1 MDKYEYKVKLEQIEK
16 MAAKKDYVTAAKIA
30 DGIDWRKEKSP
41 ATLSMVADV
50 YEYAGRLEDCYEL
63 LNMMYDRSPIGRRI
77 VYRMAE
83 IAIKMHNFEEAIDL
97 YKEFVKIA
105 PHDLNKYIL
114 KYQIYRERGSS
125 VEEQIMILEE
135 FKSHEYDEKWSYEL
149 ACRYEDAGRIEE
161 CIEAC
166 DELILWFSEGEYV
179 VKAMELKM
187 KYQELTATQQEK
199 YERRFEYME
208 DNAEEE
214 LLDNEENLEEENQE
228 EFLEEP
234 FVEEVQEET
243 ENAEELQVEE
253 AVTEEE
259 ELPVIAGEDTPQV
272 SMINVNKFSTINL
285 QAELAKNL
293 QELLAQVEVEETEE
307 GEEKEDTQEFVPY
320 KTVIVEEP
328 AVEEVTIEEEFTE
341 EAAEEEE
348 PAEEAAE
355 EEESVS
361 EIVVTEEAVAEE
373 VLQEEPEQKK
383 LSDTEELQT
392 EILKYL
398 AEPQMPKMEELLR
411 TEEDGQMTL
420 AIGEETTLKKQITG
434 QMTIGEI
441 LEAWEEKKR
450 QVREQIEAAE
460 AKKPA
465 VLFET
470 GEITG
475 LLEDFIP
482 KTPKETTPV
491 VEDEKVAEEIVT
503 EEAAEETLKEP
514 VIEEVAEESIDEAAE
529 VLPEEE
535 KWEEVSELE
544 DDLPQDIDF
553 ESALEA
559 FLDEPV
565 SEEAPVEENEPV
577 ETVEEAEAVDAVE
590 AVEET
595 ESITEEA
602 VKEKIGQ
609 NTAAML
615 DAIERAL
622 ALEVAP
628 VETAGSYLTEEQ
640 EKIFAYFTSVN
651 GMKKQLITLLEEER
665 NYTGKEDSREGNLII
680 TGHPGNGK
688 TTLAIDIVKAIQKQ
702 RKVKGA
708 KLAKVSG
715 DGFNKKNP
723 EEVIAK
729 LGGGALIIERAGSL
743 KDETVE
749 MLSEAME
756 GFTDGL
762 LVILEDDLKE
772 IERLMKKHEGFA
784 AKFNRSV
791 NIPIFSN
798 DELVAFG
805 KSYAEEK
812 EYFFDDMAILAL
824 YDCIGVRQTS
834 EHVVNITEVK
844 EFIDDAIEHAE
855 KKSKGFFARLSKKRI
870 DEYGNKLL
878 LEEDFNY

>member
-77 VYRMAE
+77 VYHMAE

-125 VEEQIMILEE
+125 VEEQITILEE

-243 ENAEELQVEE
+243 EDAEELPVEE

-320 KTVIVEEP
+320 KAVVIQEP
-328 AVEEVTIEEEFTE
+328 AVEEVTVEEELTE

-348 PAEEAAE
+348 PAEEAAVE
-355 EEESVS
+355 EEPVS
-361 EIVVTEEAVAEE
+361 EIVVTEEPVAEE

-383 LSDTEELQT
+383 LSDTAELQT

-420 AIGEETTLKKQITG
+420 AIGEETTLEKQITG

-491 VEDEKVAEEIVT
+491 VEDEKVT
-503 EEAAEETLKEP
+503 EEAAEETIEETIEEP
-514 VIEEVAEESIDEAAE
+514 AVEEVAEESIDEAAE

-565 SEEAPVEENEPV
+565 SEEAPVEENGPV

-595 ESITEEA
+595 EA
-602 VKEKIGQ
+602 
-609 NTAAML
+609 
-615 DAIERAL
+615 
-622 ALEVAP
+622 
-628 VETAGSYLTEEQ
+628 
-640 EKIFAYFTSVN
+640 
-651 GMKKQLITLLEEER
+651 
-665 NYTGKEDSREGNLII
+665 
-680 TGHPGNGK
+680 
-688 TTLAIDIVKAIQKQ
+688 
-702 RKVKGA
+702 
-708 KLAKVSG
+708 
-715 DGFNKKNP
+715 
-723 EEVIAK
+723 
-729 LGGGALIIERAGSL
+729 
-743 KDETVE
+743 
-749 MLSEAME
+749 
-756 GFTDGL
+756 
-762 LVILEDDLKE
+762 
-772 IERLMKKHEGFA
+772 
-784 AKFNRSV
+784 
-791 NIPIFSN
+791 
-798 DELVAFG
+798 
-805 KSYAEEK
+805 
-812 EYFFDDMAILAL
+812 
-824 YDCIGVRQTS
+824 
-834 EHVVNITEVK
+834 
-844 EFIDDAIEHAE
+844 
-855 KKSKGFFARLSKKRI
+855 
-870 DEYGNKLL
+870 
-878 LEEDFNY
+878 

>member
-16 MAAKKDYVTAAKIA
+16 MASKKDYVTAAKIA
-30 DGIDWRKEKSP
+30 DGIDWRKEKSVS
-41 ATLSMVADV
+41 TLSLIADV
-50 YEYAGRLEDCYEL
+50 YEKADRLTDCYEL
-63 LNMMYDRSPIGRRI
+63 LNMVYDRSPIGRRI

-97 YKEFVKIA
+97 YKEFVRIA
-105 PHDLNKYIL
+105 PNDLNKYIL
-114 KYQIYRERGSS
+114 KYQIYRGRGSS
-125 VEEQIMILEE
+125 IEEQIAVLEN

-149 ACRYEDAGRIEE
+149 ACCYEEAGRIEE

-187 KYQELTATQQEK
+187 KYQELTAAQQEK
-199 YERRFEYME
+199 YERRFEY
-208 DNAEEE
+208 
-214 LLDNEENLEEENQE
+214 LEEENEE
-228 EFLEEP
+228 EFFEEDSEEEIEEALIAEALSMKTEGEEAADIEESEAGESEAEE
-234 FVEEVQEET
+234 VEETVEEET
-243 ENAEELQVEE
+243 KAEEADMVE
-253 AVTEEE
+253 TE
-259 ELPVIAGEDTPQV
+259 VEDTPQI

-285 QAELAKNL
+285 QEELARNL
-293 QELLAQVEVEETEE
+293 QEFLIQEEEVEEEP
-307 GEEKEDTQEFVPY
+307 EKVITQEFIPV
-320 KTVIVEEP
+320 KVIEVEEEP
-328 AVEEVTIEEEFTE
+328 GNKDEIQAAEETILEMIEEEN
-341 EAAEEEE
+341 AEE
-348 PAEEAAE
+348 PL
-355 EEESVS
+355 S
-361 EIVVTEEAVAEE
+361 ETA
-373 VLQEEPEQKK
+373 
-383 LSDTEELQT
+383 ELQT
-392 EILKYL
+392 EILKYT
-398 AEPQMPKMEELLR
+398 AEPQQLSLEELLR
-411 TEEDGQMTL
+411 TDEDGQMTL
-420 AIGEETTLKKQITG
+420 AIEEETGLQKQITG

-441 LEAWEEKKR
+441 LEAWEVKKR

-470 GEITG
+470 GEISSV
-475 LLEDFIP
+475 LEDFVP
-482 KTPKETTPV
+482 KTPIEKENTETAETTEEV
-491 VEDEKVAEEIVT
+491 VIFEET
-503 EEAAEETLKEP
+503 EE
-514 VIEEVAEESIDEAAE
+514 S
-529 VLPEEE
+529 EEE
-535 KWEEVSELE
+535 QVWVQESELE

-553 ESALEA
+553 ES
-559 FLDEPV
+559 
-565 SEEAPVEENEPV
+565 EEAVVE
-577 ETVEEAEAVDAVE
+577 ETVEEVVPEQK
-590 AVEET
+590 T
-595 ESITEEA
+595 S
-602 VKEKIGQ
+602 IGQ

-628 VETAGSYLTEEQ
+628 LETAGTYLTEEQ
-640 EKIFAYFTSVN
+640 EKIFAYFTSVS

-665 NYTGKEDSREGNLII
+665 CFRGKENSSEGNLII

-723 EEVIAK
+723 GEVIQK

-743 KDETVE
+743 KDEIVE
-749 MLSEAME
+749 MLSAAMDGYTE
-756 GFTDGL
+756 GL
-762 LVILEDDLKE
+762 LVILEDDAQE
-772 IERLMKKHEGFA
+772 IERLMRKHENFA
-784 AKFNRSV
+784 MKFNRSV
-791 NIPIFSN
+791 DIPIFSN

-812 EYFFDDMAILAL
+812 EYFFDDMAVLAL

-834 EHVVNITEVK
+834 EHVVNIAEVK

-855 KKSKGFFARLSKKRI
+855 KKSKGIFARLSKKRI